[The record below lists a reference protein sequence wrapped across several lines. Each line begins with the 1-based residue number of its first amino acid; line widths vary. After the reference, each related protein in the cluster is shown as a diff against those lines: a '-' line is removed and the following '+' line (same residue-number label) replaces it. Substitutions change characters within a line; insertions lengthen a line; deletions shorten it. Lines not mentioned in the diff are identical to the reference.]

1 METLPDKSAAVHVSL
16 RRLCLSLVVKRMRR
30 VPASGMAVILV
41 GLLVV
46 LIWPARTEPRPPVL
60 NLVSM
65 EPAGMFDDIGE
76 MWVVTLSISNPDNAP
91 RYENDLFVKDT
102 GRAIEAQVGN
112 RWIGVEGTLACYLP
126 VGQKHETHETLLL
139 MPAGTHSCRLS
150 LQYTGSSASFRGRPV
165 KGRLLWLAERLP
177 QFIRFRLSYK
187 VWRWLG
193 FNRYEPRS
201 DWRQIIVELPLRPAP
216 FRPGGASTGAHN
228 PITAPDAGKALCSHF
243 QRQGPGATEFLR

>member
-1 METLPDKSAAVHVSL
+1 
-16 RRLCLSLVVKRMRR
+16 MRR
-30 VPASGMAVILV
+30 VLASGMALILV

-46 LIWPARTEPRPPVL
+46 LIWPAHTERRPPVL
-60 NLVSM
+60 HLVSM
-65 EPAGMFDDIGE
+65 EPAAMFDDIGE
-76 MWVVTLSISNPDNAP
+76 MWLVTLSISNPDNAP
-91 RYENDLFVKDT
+91 RPENTLFVKDT

>member
-1 METLPDKSAAVHVSL
+1 
-16 RRLCLSLVVKRMRR
+16 
-30 VPASGMAVILV
+30 MAVMLV

-46 LIWPARTEPRPPVL
+46 LIWPAHTEPRPPVL

-76 MWVVTLSISNPDNAP
+76 MWLVTLSISNPDNAP

-112 RWIGVEGTLACYLP
+112 RWIRVEGERTLACHLP
-126 VGQKHETHETLLL
+126 AGQKHETHETLLL
-139 MPAGTHSCRLS
+139 MPAGTHSCRVS
-150 LQYTGSSASFRGRPV
+150 LQYTGSSLSFRGRPV

-193 FNRYEPRS
+193 FNQYEPRS

-216 FRPGGASTGAHN
+216 FRPGGNSTGAHK
-228 PITAPDAGKALCSHF
+228 PITALDAGKALCFHLEHH
-243 QRQGPGATEFLR
+243 RPGASESLR

>member
-1 METLPDKSAAVHVSL
+1 
-16 RRLCLSLVVKRMRR
+16 
-30 VPASGMAVILV
+30 
-41 GLLVV
+41 
-46 LIWPARTEPRPPVL
+46 VL

-65 EPAGMFDDIGE
+65 EPAAMFDDIGE
-76 MWVVTLSISNPDNAP
+76 MWLVTLSISNPDNPP
-91 RYENDLFVKDT
+91 RYENNLFVKDT
-102 GRAIEAQVGN
+102 GRAIEAPVRD
-112 RWIGVEGTLACYLP
+112 RWIQVQEERSLACHLP
-126 VGQKHETHETLLL
+126 AGQKHGTHETLLL
-139 MPAGTHSCRLS
+139 MPAGTRCCRVS
-150 LQYTGSSASFRGRPV
+150 LQYTGSSASF

>member
-1 METLPDKSAAVHVSL
+1 METLPDKSHAIHAPL
-16 RRLCLSLVVKRMRR
+16 RRLCLSLAVKRMRR
-30 VPASGMAVILV
+30 VLASGVALILV

-46 LIWPARTEPRPPVL
+46 LIWPAHTEQRPPVL

-76 MWVVTLSISNPDNAP
+76 MWLVTLSISNPDNAP
-91 RYENDLFVKDT
+91 RPENTLFVTDT

-112 RWIGVEGTLACYLP
+112 RWIRVDGTLACHLP
-126 VGQKHETHETLLL
+126 VAQKHETLLL
-139 MPAGTHSCRLS
+139 MPAGTHSCRVS
-150 LQYTGSSASFRGRPV
+150 LQYTGSSASFR
-165 KGRLLWLAERLP
+165 GRLLWLAERLP

-216 FRPGGASTGAHN
+216 FRPGGASTGAHY
-228 PITAPDAGKALCSHF
+228 PVTALDPGKVICSHF
-243 QRQGPGATEFLR
+243 QHHGPGACEFLR